1 MGRVYDPAD
10 LSSYLSEA
18 EGFQTFSNDPLD
30 VNYLNT
36 YSGFDDLSIS
46 PILDEHIYAVIH
58 DGNIAQIENGEP
70 LNVSYF
76 FDQATYDKFVDP
88 STGEFDAAAL
98 SEALQLD
105 PAGYP
110 NYRNSIAC
118 FDVNPKGLSGG
129 VLMLPT
135 GICTAN
141 TQFGGG
147 GGHETFAPKDISADL
162 QKNGVLQIN
171 REKSHFH
178 TGVNT
183 SVSPE
188 KQAVVD
194 AGVAERQN
202 YCIVNDT
209 PHHDTSVTYTTGFES
224 TPDLVGGQPFY
235 YVSSV
240 IESPL
245 AEVVDVVVSIV
256 EEVPPLLYDLTS
268 LQIEASRRY
277 GMTAAET
284 LACIQHLYE
293 EGDATYPRTASNYIS
308 SDMENTVESLLSD
321 IEDNS

>member
-10 LSSYLSEA
+10 LSSYLREA

-36 YSGFDDLSIS
+36 YSGCDDLSIS
-46 PILDEHIYAVIH
+46 PIQDEHIYAVIH

-76 FDQATYDKFVDP
+76 FDQATYDKFVNP

-118 FDVNPKGLSGG
+118 FDVNPKGVSGG
-129 VLMLPT
+129 VLKLPT
-135 GICTAN
+135 GVCTAN

-147 GGHETFAPKDISADL
+147 GGHQTFAPKDISADL
-162 QKNGVLQIN
+162 QNSGVLQIN
-171 REKSHFH
+171 CEKSHFH

-183 SVSPE
+183 AVSSE
-188 KQAVVD
+188 KQAIVN

-224 TPDLVGGQPFY
+224 TPDLVGGRPFDY
-235 YVSSV
+235 ALDV
-240 IESPL
+240 IESAL
-245 AEVVDVVVSIV
+245 AEVVDVVVSTV
-256 EEVPPLLYDLTS
+256 EESPPLLHDLTS

-284 LACIQHLYE
+284 LACVQHLYE
-293 EGDATYPRTASNYIS
+293 EGDATYPRTSSNYIS
-308 SDMENTVESLLSD
+308 SDMENTVESLFSD
-321 IEDNS
+321 TEDNS